1 MAAVLDH
8 RPVRCNPIE
17 SALVIPATIRLMTWN
32 VHGTF
37 SLNPRFDLEGAIAV
51 IQKWSPQIVGLQE
64 IDSRGRNDNPF
75 AVLEDALGGH
85 SVGAKSIVTTDG
97 DYGQM
102 LISRWP
108 WVKPPLVEDIS
119 YREREPR
126 RAIAA
131 DISTPFGGL
140 RVISTHL
147 GLSIRERHEQA
158 QRLLQLA
165 SETGYPAIVLGDFN
179 DWFWIN
185 SVRGALAERFPVRT
199 QHRSFPSRLPLMR
212 LDRIYG
218 YRVRLVRTFADSAAR
233 SISDHLPVIADIT
246 PLHILN
252 AAEPSIGGL
261 RAESL

>member
-1 MAAVLDH
+1 VTSD
-8 RPVRCNPIE
+8 
-17 SALVIPATIRLMTWN
+17 TIRVMTWN

-37 SLNPRFDLEGAIAV
+37 SLNPRFDLDGAIAV
-51 IQKWSPQIVGLQE
+51 IQKWSPHIVALQE

-108 WVKPPLVEDIS
+108 WEKPPFVEDIS

-131 DISTPFGGL
+131 DISTPCGGL

-147 GLSIRERHEQA
+147 GLSIHERHEQA
-158 QRLLQLA
+158 QKLLQLA
-165 SETGYPAIVLGDFN
+165 SETLYPAILLGDFN

-199 QHRSFPSRLPLMR
+199 RHRSFPSRLPLMR

-218 YRVRLVRTFADSAAR
+218 HRVRLVRTFADSAAR
-233 SISDHLPVIADIT
+233 LISDHLPIIADVASVL
-246 PLHILN
+246 PKQN
-252 AAEPSIGGL
+252 ATSNVEASDKPPAMNAQAV
-261 RAESL
+261 R